1 MGADRGARR
10 DDAARKAG
18 PAVDS
23 CRPKPGDVDVD
34 AVGHRGHGPGVG
46 AGHVVGEHYC
56 LFPQRRHQAIGPAAV
71 LRALAQ
77 AGRPLSTVALESIV
91 EDLRTSSVAFE
102 HYDLPKTTRDGDIH
116 EMAGMRGVWFK
127 DPDGSIIGLVN
138 Q

>member
-1 MGADRGARR
+1 MAEPNAVVLAKNSAYRSATEKPPAFCRAFLFLSLAGTNR
-10 DDAARKAG
+10 AAATW
-18 PAVDS
+18 
-23 CRPKPGDVDVD
+23 
-34 AVGHRGHGPGVG
+34 AVGD
-46 AGHVVGEHYC
+46 
-56 LFPQRRHQAIGPAAV
+56 
-71 LRALAQ
+71 
-77 AGRPLSTVALESIV
+77 ALESIV